1 MGAKTID
8 RTERRSGPQ
17 PAERIKI
24 LVVDD
29 QPENLLAAE
38 AVLESL
44 GQEVVRAQSGRE
56 ALRHLLADDFAVILL
71 DVMMPEMDGWQV
83 LKALRA
89 DERTA
94 RIPVAMV
101 SARTEGRDK
110 IIGLQEGAV
119 SYVEKP
125 FSPAEIVAEV
135 RTILGKTA

>member
-1 MGAKTID
+1 MTETPSKPTILIVDDEDDVLDLLTVVFEKEGFRTLVAGDGKTGLTLAYD
-8 RTERRSGPQ
+8 RTPD
-17 PAERIKI
+17 
-24 LVVDD
+24 L
-29 QPENLLAAE
+29 
-38 AVLESL
+38 
-44 GQEVVRAQSGRE
+44 
-56 ALRHLLADDFAVILL
+56 ILL

-83 LKALRA
+83 LKALRV
-89 DERTA
+89 DDRTA

-135 RTILGKTA
+135 RAILGKRA

>member
-1 MGAKTID
+1 MSETGARK
-8 RTERRSGPQ
+8 
-17 PAERIKI
+17 AI
-24 LVVDD
+24 LIVDD
-29 QPENLLAAE
+29 EDDVLDLLT
-38 AVLESL
+38 
-44 GQEVVRAQSGRE
+44 VVFEKEGFRTLVAGDGKT
-56 ALRHLLADDFAVILL
+56 ALTLAYEQTPDLILL

-83 LKALRA
+83 LKALRV

-119 SYVEKP
+119 SYIEKP

-135 RTILGKTA
+135 RAILEKKRA